1 MRILLQ
7 NFLSYV
13 SLYKWIYSQWYS
25 ICYWSGVPLSILW
38 AVLWFS
44 IQNILKERYI
54 LVASTTI
61 YSFLKTSNPNP
72 SFITPLTLLN
82 PLFTNNKL
90 QLPFSFLVC
99 VSWFF
104 LCILHNAKFLCFI
117 RFFSFKLFFVAQL
130 TMCSNFLLTSTTAIE
145 NFGTFSIARLCQM
158 NSYQQ
163 IIHLCQNNK
172 LFLYGCYIQATLV
185 EYLTTW
191 VPVEHKRDKPIIRM
205 QIFYVLAKRTQ
216 VSLCYIF
223 IEIFY

>member
-1 MRILLQ
+1 
-7 NFLSYV
+7 
-13 SLYKWIYSQWYS
+13 
-25 ICYWSGVPLSILW
+25 
-38 AVLWFS
+38 
-44 IQNILKERYI
+44 
-54 LVASTTI
+54 
-61 YSFLKTSNPNP
+61 
-72 SFITPLTLLN
+72 
-82 PLFTNNKL
+82 
-90 QLPFSFLVC
+90 
-99 VSWFF
+99 
-104 LCILHNAKFLCFI
+104 
-117 RFFSFKLFFVAQL
+117 
-130 TMCSNFLLTSTTAIE
+130 
-145 NFGTFSIARLCQM
+145 M